1 MIITISG
8 PSGSGKSTVAN
19 ALAKN
24 LGLPAIDVGAVFREQ
39 AAKHKMNIVEFS
51 DYRLVHP
58 EIDREIDDAVIAKC
72 QETPAGCVLQ
82 GRLSAWMT
90 KQRGIKAIRLWIDAS
105 PEVRAA
111 RITNREGGD
120 PAETLAGIKRRD
132 ANDWKNY
139 RDTYGIDL
147 NDLSVY
153 DIVVPTDDRS
163 AEQVISFILNEIQK
177 YG

>member
-19 ALAKN
+19 ALAEK
-24 LGLPAIDVGAVFREQ
+24 LGIPAVDVGSVFREE
-39 AAKHKMNIVEFS
+39 ATRHHMDIVEFS
-51 DYRLVHP
+51 DYRLKHP
-58 EIDREIDDAVIAKC
+58 EIDRRIDDAVIAKC
-72 QETPAGCVLQ
+72 QETDGCVLQ

-90 KQRGIKAIRLWIDAS
+90 KQKGIKAVRVWIDAS

-111 RITNREGGD
+111 RIVKREGGD
-120 PAETLAGIKRRD
+120 PATALAAIKHRD
-132 ANDWKNY
+132 DNDWRNY

-153 DIVVPTDDRS
+153 DTVVPTDNRS
-163 AEQVISFILNEIQK
+163 VEQVVSFLLSEIQK